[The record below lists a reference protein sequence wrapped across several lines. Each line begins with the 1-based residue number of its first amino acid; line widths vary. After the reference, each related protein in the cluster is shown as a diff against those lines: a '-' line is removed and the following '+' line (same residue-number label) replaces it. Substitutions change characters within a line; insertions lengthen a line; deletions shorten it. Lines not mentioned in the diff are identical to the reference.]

1 MITRQESTTPVS
13 AIAFEHMSTTRVS
26 AIAFEHVGQSFGN
39 ERIYDDVDFAIADG
53 EFVCLLGPS
62 GCGKSTA
69 LRIAGDLLQ
78 PDQGRVFVN
87 GRPAAESWDEI
98 AYVFQSPRL
107 APWRNALDNVLLGAE
122 LRFGR
127 TKARQRKGRALEL
140 LALVGLRDAA
150 EKYPSMLSGGERQRV
165 AIARALAVDPSIIL
179 LDEPFSA
186 LDPNTRHRLRAE
198 IERIWLETGK
208 TVLFVTHDID
218 EAVILADRIVLMSNK
233 PTRVLETIRIDA
245 PRPRNLNPADS
256 DPDPDLASVKSHL
269 QQLFRSL
276 EPALEESIE

>member
-1 MITRQESTTPVS
+1 MSA
-13 AIAFEHMSTTRVS
+13 AIAFDN
-26 AIAFEHVGQSFGN
+26 VGLSFGS
-39 ERIYDDVDFAIADG
+39 ERIYDGVDFTIADG

-69 LRIAGDLLQ
+69 LRIIGDLL
-78 PDQGRVFVN
+78 PADSGAVLVN
-87 GRPAAESWDEI
+87 GRAPAESWNQI

-107 APWRNALDNVLLGAE
+107 APWRNALANVLLGVE

-127 TKARQRKGRALEL
+127 AEARRRTDRARDL

-150 EKYPSMLSGGERQRV
+150 AKYPLMLSGGERQRV

-186 LDPNTRHRLRAE
+186 LDPNTRRRLRGE
-198 IERIWLETGK
+198 IERIWLETKK

-218 EAVILADRIVLMSNK
+218 ESVTLADRIVLLSNK
-233 PTRVLETIRIDA
+233 PTRVLEEIRVPA
-245 PRPRNLNPADS
+245 PRPRNLNVAADS
-256 DPDPDLASVKSHL
+256 NPQLAPIKAHL
-269 QQLFRSL
+269 QDLFRSL
-276 EPALEESIE
+276 EPENAGRIEESS